1 MNYRQAAAGFWFF
14 VLCFLKEGYH
24 GGLAQLARALDLH
37 SRGQG
42 FDSLILHDTGYFP
55 GIFVWGAWAMYGR
68 GQQVVDTRSYHIIG
82 KIGYRPGGFYGLV
95 RVRTYPRSIT
105 VVAVLYFDL

>member
-1 MNYRQAAAGFWFF
+1 MNYRQAAAGVFVFF

-42 FDSLILHDTGYFP
+42 FDSLILHDRVCFD
-55 GIFVWGAWAMYGR
+55 GIFAWGHGPCMEG

-82 KIGYRPGGFYGLV
+82 IGYRPGGFYGLV
-95 RVRTYPRSIT
+95 RVRTYPRLT
-105 VVAVLYFDL
+105 VVTVLYFDL